1 MKYKIEELKDIT
13 DSREILQSTPNG
25 FSKYMMYI
33 IITLLLCVLIWS
45 LLATKEITVR
55 ASGTVKPAEEITKIT
70 SSINGNITT
79 SNIKDGMQVNEGDIL
94 LVVDGEEYEL
104 QKKSIEESLEAR
116 TNELEG
122 NNKLKKSIVDNVN
135 YFSED
140 NSLEKPYLDKYNIYL
155 DNMKSENMQVDLAEN
170 QIETIKKT
178 NSDLELLLKSINEEK
193 NYFNESHYLYYQY
206 IDYEMTLNNYR
217 KQINSYEEKI
227 NELENEKSKIIEN
240 EGEEESNNI
249 STDVDTID
257 KQIKEIRDNIDNIN
271 DEINKYKNNQ
281 KLSVSNSIAQNQSQ
295 ITENTAVSNNSNY
308 KEQYISQLDSTI
320 SSLESTISELNMNL
334 ELINNKIE
342 STSIKAQCSGIINLI
357 NDINQGDYIQAGT
370 QIASIIPNE
379 NTKFKAE
386 IYIENQNF
394 GEISEGEDVIL
405 EFVSLPQNEYGIVRT
420 NLTDIS
426 IDAKYSEN
434 EGRSFYLAQC
444 DIPVT
449 SMTNKKGTSID
460 IKNGMIV
467 EARIINREVSY
478 LRYFLEKINILD

>member
-25 FSKYMMYI
+25 FSKYMTYI

-257 KQIKEIRDNIDNIN
+257 K
-271 DEINKYKNNQ
+271 
-281 KLSVSNSIAQNQSQ
+281 SVLVAIA
-295 ITENTAVSNNSNY
+295 VY
-308 KEQYISQLDSTI
+308 
-320 SSLESTISELNMNL
+320 
-334 ELINNKIE
+334 INNK
-342 STSIKAQCSGIINLI
+342 ARLI
-357 NDINQGDYIQAGT
+357 DNFVY
-370 QIASIIPNE
+370 
-379 NTKFKAE
+379 E
-386 IYIENQNF
+386 I
-394 GEISEGEDVIL
+394 
-405 EFVSLPQNEYGIVRT
+405 
-420 NLTDIS
+420 
-426 IDAKYSEN
+426 
-434 EGRSFYLAQC
+434 
-444 DIPVT
+444 
-449 SMTNKKGTSID
+449 
-460 IKNGMIV
+460 
-467 EARIINREVSY
+467 
-478 LRYFLEKINILD
+478 